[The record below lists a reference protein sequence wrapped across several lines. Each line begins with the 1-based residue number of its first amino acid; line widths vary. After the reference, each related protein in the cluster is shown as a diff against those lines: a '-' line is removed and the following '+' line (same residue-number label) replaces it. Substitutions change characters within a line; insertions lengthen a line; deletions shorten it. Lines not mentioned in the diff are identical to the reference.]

1 MAIKN
6 VVKLSELEFLNRID
20 GELYNPILK
29 VSHNLLLDCGYPIK
43 RLRDICIIKSGTT
56 PIDRDDSLREGPIL
70 FKTTDIRNSV
80 LDPYSNYYHINE
92 VIYERMSSTK
102 LVLNDVLLNIVGAT
116 LDVIGRSAFTS
127 NFFEK
132 ANITQAMVLLRIKN
146 SIKPGYLFSYLN
158 TKYAQDQIKRYARP
172 TGQYNL
178 NLTEVGHIVIP
189 IINIADQES
198 IQNIVKHSGF
208 LLNKSSDFYKQA
220 TDLLEQKLSL
230 DSIEI
235 INKNNYITSN
245 SICVNERI
253 IDPKFHNPKYA
264 QLSNHLKQ
272 NFETVELRKIADVE
286 YGYMPMQ
293 DYETDPNKGVPL
305 IRVTNITQQ
314 IEIKMDDL
322 KYIPNWVKIPT
333 KKYVEKGD
341 ILVVQCGD
349 TTGKVGYIYE
359 DVKNH
364 LFPSFCFSVKVK
376 DSRINSLYLAALLK
390 TKMMQI
396 LFDQT
401 VMINTVRPNTT
412 KPRFERLTIPI
423 LNEKLQKTV
432 SDLLIQSNKD
442 KKESQR
448 LLEEAKTR
456 VEQLIEEAA
465 NK

>member
-1 MAIKN
+1 MAVWSIINKSEGLSNKRIDSERYKPQYTENEYLLRNIPHKKLKYYINDISGGATPRGAKYSLSGIPFIRVQNIKEN
-6 VVKLSELEFLNRID
+6 YSDLTDVVYIHESIHNGELFRSQIKEEDVLLTITGVSYGNSTVAHKKMLPANMNQHSVRISLKNALLPEFLSTFFVSKYGKLQSDSRVTGDTRPALTYSEISNIIIPDIIIENQLKIKDIVIKATGLRILSQ
-20 GELYNPILK
+20 ELYN
-29 VSHNLLLDCGYPIK
+29 
-43 RLRDICIIKSGTT
+43 
-56 PIDRDDSLREGPIL
+56 
-70 FKTTDIRNSV
+70 
-80 LDPYSNYYHINE
+80 
-92 VIYERMSSTK
+92 
-102 LVLNDVLLNIVGAT
+102 
-116 LDVIGRSAFTS
+116 
-127 NFFEK
+127 
-132 ANITQAMVLLRIKN
+132 QAI
-146 SIKPGYLFSYLN
+146 
-158 TKYAQDQIKRYARP
+158 
-172 TGQYNL
+172 
-178 NLTEVGHIVIP
+178 
-189 IINIADQES
+189 
-198 IQNIVKHSGF
+198 
-208 LLNKSSDFYKQA
+208 
-220 TDLLEQKLSL
+220 DLLEQELGL
-230 DSIEI
+230 DTIEL
-235 INKNNYITSN
+235 NKRNNYITSN

-253 IDPKFHNPKYA
+253 IDPKFHNPIYA
-264 QLSNHLKQ
+264 KLSNHLEE
-272 NFETVELRKIADVE
+272 NFDTVELRKIADIE

-293 DYETDPNKGVPL
+293 DYETDSNKGIPL

-314 IEIKMDDL
+314 IEIKMDEL

-376 DSRINSLYLAALLK
+376 DNRINSLYLAALLK
-390 TKMMQI
+390 TKIMQI

-423 LNEKLQKTV
+423 LNAELQKTV

-442 KKESQR
+442 KKESKR

-465 NK
+465 NKN